1 MNAHL
6 FLRRFRDL
14 LKIVLTGRIFIE
26 LHEIK
31 LKMNASTQ
39 NSNKIILTEKE
50 QRTKISIV
58 IPTLNESSYI
68 KNSIL
73 SLKTSPYNNLE
84 KTSSSIPHGPSI
96 LRWQHSLEFAC
107 SSLR

>member
-50 QRTKISIV
+50 QRTKNGV
-58 IPTLNESSYI
+58 ILITDTFRCLNLKI
-68 KNSIL
+68 GGNKKWKNGSNRF
-73 SLKTSPYNNLE
+73 SDKE
-84 KTSSSIPHGPSI
+84 
-96 LRWQHSLEFAC
+96 QVF
-107 SSLR
+107 